1 MSDLI
6 KRSDAINVL
15 EGLSACE
22 EHGVEVGINDE
33 TYIGKYEAITAISD
47 LPSAD
52 RPSMEWK
59 EDKDGQIRCT
69 NCGRVAEWNFFED
82 EYCPRCGAKRED

>member
-1 MSDLI
+1 MEKIYKVQMNSKGAPDF
-6 KRSDAINVL
+6 STA
-15 EGLSACE
+15 
-22 EHGVEVGINDE
+22 VEI
-33 TYIGKYEAITAISD
+33 
-47 LPSAD
+47 AD

-69 NCGRVAEWNFFED
+69 NCGRAAEWNFFED